1 VTLREL
7 HERIAATQPAHWRL
21 LPVGPGFGGGSEAV
35 APRGGVA
42 DEGDRPGGGGPTGG
56 AEAGGDGAAGSPE
69 SAASG
74 ADRRGLPPGTPN
86 ASDAG
91 HLHRAVLRADVD
103 LVLTWGLR
111 ESPRDYF
118 EPWLGNLG
126 RMSEVRCDRILLDVL
141 WRGSLVDRLLGLA
154 FRDFL
159 LPFPR
164 SRAPRVKGLP
174 DRFYARDETPA
185 WKLAHELTFPDGIAF
200 ERVGHRSGLRVE

>member
-1 VTLREL
+1 MTLREL

-21 LPVGPGFGGGSEAV
+21 LPTGPGFG
-35 APRGGVA
+35 
-42 DEGDRPGGGGPTGG
+42 DGP
-56 AEAGGDGAAGSPE
+56 AGDGDQGDAEDEA
-69 SAASG
+69 
-74 ADRRGLPPGTPN
+74 TPN
-86 ASDAG
+86 ASDTG

-164 SRAPRVKGLP
+164 SRSPRVKGLP

-185 WKLAHELTFPDGIAF
+185 WKLAHELTFPDGVAF

>member
-1 VTLREL
+1 MTLREL
-7 HERIAATQPAHWRL
+7 HERIEATQPAHWRL
-21 LPVGPGFGGGSEAV
+21 LPAGPGFGGGA
-35 APRGGVA
+35 A
-42 DEGDRPGGGGPTGG
+42 TGS
-56 AEAGGDGAAGSPE
+56 GAAGSGA
-69 SAASG
+69 SAAAPMGSEASAAASPGSGASG
-74 ADRRGLPPGTPN
+74 AAGPDDPAALPPGTPN

-164 SRAPRVKGLP
+164 SRSPRVKGLP

-185 WKLAHELTFPDGIAF
+185 WKLAHELTFPDGVAF

>member
-1 VTLREL
+1 MTLREL

-21 LPVGPGFGGGSEAV
+21 LPAGPGFGGGGATRAV
-35 APRGGVA
+35 AEE
-42 DEGDRPGGGGPTGG
+42 DEG
-56 AEAGGDGAAGSPE
+56 EGDG
-69 SAASG
+69 SG
-74 ADRRGLPPGTPN
+74 AVQGDDAGARPGTPN

-164 SRAPRVKGLP
+164 SRTPRVKGLP

-185 WKLAHELTFPDGIAF
+185 WKLAHELTFPDGVAF

>member
-21 LPVGPGFGGGSEAV
+21 LAAGPGFGGAV
-35 APRGGVA
+35 VADAPRAETEGG
-42 DEGDRPGGGGPTGG
+42 
-56 AEAGGDGAAGSPE
+56 
-69 SAASG
+69 
-74 ADRRGLPPGTPN
+74 GTPN

-164 SRAPRVKGLP
+164 SRTPRVKGLP
-174 DRFYARDETPA
+174 DRYYARDETPA
-185 WKLAHELTFPDGIAF
+185 WKLAHELTFPDGVAF

>member
-21 LPVGPGFGGGSEAV
+21 LPAGPGA
-35 APRGGVA
+35 
-42 DEGDRPGGGGPTGG
+42 T
-56 AEAGGDGAAGSPE
+56 AAG
-69 SAASG
+69 AGDATVG
-74 ADRRGLPPGTPN
+74 PGTPN

-141 WRGSLVDRLLGLA
+141 WCGSLVDRLLGLA

-174 DRFYARDETPA
+174 DRYYAREETPA
-185 WKLAHELTFPDGIAF
+185 WKLAHELTFPDGVAF

>member
-21 LPVGPGFGGGSEAV
+21 LPAGPGFGGGSEAV
-35 APRGGVA
+35 APAGGRAESTDPAGVA
-42 DEGDRPGGGGPTGG
+42 AGEDPAPGP
-56 AEAGGDGAAGSPE
+56 DGAA
-69 SAASG
+69 A
-74 ADRRGLPPGTPN
+74 RPGTPN